1 MRKAFI
7 ILAVAGEILTV
18 VTAVLMFVPFALDG
32 LGGGMLV
39 LFFWPYYVAP
49 MVLAIALIAGALA
62 TEQRPRIAATLLFL
76 AAAATV
82 GTVCFIAVRS
92 EQSVFALG
100 AIPVGVTLIG
110 SAVVCLAYSRSSSGP
125 TPKPANSSS
134 RLS

>member
-18 VTAVLMFVPFALDG
+18 VTAVLMFVPFALG